1 MEGELAQGS
10 AMRANPMPKT
20 ARQAIISLRKEIE
33 AAKAEGVNLD
43 GFVVRLTP
51 RDDSA
56 LKRDPEI
63 PVTDISFANGE
74 MRFLGVRVL
83 KGAVSCLEPVPAE

>member
-1 MEGELAQGS
+1 
-10 AMRANPMPKT
+10 MPKT

-33 AAKAEGVNLD
+33 AARAEGVNLEA
-43 GFVVRLTP
+43 FVVRLTP

-83 KGAVSCLEPVPAE
+83 KGAVSCLEPSPAE